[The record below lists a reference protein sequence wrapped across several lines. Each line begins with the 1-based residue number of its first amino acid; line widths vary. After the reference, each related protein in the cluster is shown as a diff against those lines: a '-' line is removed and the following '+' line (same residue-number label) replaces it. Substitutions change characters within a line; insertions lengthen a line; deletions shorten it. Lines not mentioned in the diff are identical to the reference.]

1 MLRKSPFAAAAIPSY
16 TEGAMDLS
24 KRKKRGI
31 IIMCIGVFIGVA
43 FLPFL
48 SGYQPGQGFI
58 TNLFSLK
65 VFVIPYRF
73 ILALAVLILF
83 AGIRMLDRA
92 QPTEENNSPSTM

>member
-1 MLRKSPFAAAAIPSY
+1 MLRKSPFAAAAILSY
-16 TEGAMDLS
+16 NEEAMALS

-31 IIMCIGVFIGVA
+31 IVMCIGVFVGLA
-43 FLPFL
+43 CLPFL

-83 AGIRMLDRA
+83 AGIRMLDKVH
-92 QPTEENNSPSTM
+92 PTEENNSPSTM